1 MDNRKWQAA
10 ASATPPADEASPSS
24 GYPTDGNP
32 STPTPAT
39 IPGARW
45 FHQVGEEIR
54 AVIEEAGLVPSST
67 TLTQLRDA
75 IKRLITS
82 GDFKDS
88 VRAATTAN
96 ITLSGAQTI
105 DGVSVVAGDRVLVKD
120 QTTGADNGIYVAAAG
135 AWARAT
141 DADTGAEL
149 SAGATVP
156 VEEGTVN
163 ADTLWMLTNNGTV
176 TIGTTALVFA
186 LKTVPTGE
194 QVFTSSGTFT
204 VPAGITRIRVRC
216 WGGGGAGGSS
226 GVGGNVGGGGGGG
239 SYAEGF
245 YTVVPGTQY
254 SVTVGVGGTGVSG
267 AGGNN
272 GLTSSFGALCS
283 ATGGSGGPWGDSG
296 TTAGGSG
303 GVGSGGTSI
312 SISGG
317 QGGGNIALTIG
328 LKCMGGGAF
337 GTPMAS
343 LSGTGSAGLVPAG
356 GGCGASG
363 GSNLAGG
370 AGGNGKVI
378 VSW

>member
-54 AVIEEAGLVPSST
+54 AVIEEAGLTPSST

-75 IKRLITS
+75 IKRLITG

-141 DADTGAEL
+141 DADTGGEL
-149 SAGATVP
+149 SAGTCIP
-156 VEEGTVN
+156 VEEGALN
-163 ADTLWMLTNNGTV
+163 ADTIWMLTNNGTV
-176 TIGTTALVFA
+176 TVGTTALTFDIKTGTASTTRKGLVQLATTAEAQALTDA
-186 LKTVPTGE
+186 LKALTPATLAGAF
-194 QVFTSSGTFT
+194 QGSNQSLADSGYQKLPGGLMFQ
-204 VPAGITRIRVRC
+204 
-216 WGGGGAGGSS
+216 WGGATITNVDTAYNFPIAFPNACFGVVIQDGASESAGHNFAAQIYTASQFKAISS
-226 GVGGNVGGGGGGG
+226 
-239 SYAEGF
+239 
-245 YTVVPGTQY
+245 
-254 SVTVGVGGTGVSG
+254 
-267 AGGNN
+267 
-272 GLTSSFGALCS
+272 SS
-283 ATGGSGGPWGDSG
+283 
-296 TTAGGSG
+296 
-303 GVGSGGTSI
+303 SI
-312 SISGG
+312 FC
-317 QGGGNIALTIG
+317 TFF
-328 LKCMGGGAF
+328 AF
-337 GTPMAS
+337 G
-343 LSGTGSAGLVPAG
+343 
-356 GGCGASG
+356 
-363 GSNLAGG
+363 
-370 AGGNGKVI
+370 K
-378 VSW
+378 